1 MYTDLLDIMGDPDMA
16 RKKAKKKSYVISM
29 RISDEE
35 RQLLEE
41 VMKHQHIS
49 RISDLVR
56 QGIELVKRTPSSD
69 LIGIVNSDQVSR
81 ISNQFW

>member
-1 MYTDLLDIMGDPDMA
+1 MA
-16 RKKAKKKSYVISM
+16 RQKTKKKSYVISM

-35 RQLLEE
+35 RELLDEI
-41 VMKHQHIS
+41 MRDQQIR

-69 LIGIVNSDQVSR
+69 LVGIVNAEQPSR
-81 ISNQFW
+81 FSNQFG

>member
-1 MYTDLLDIMGDPDMA
+1 MA
-16 RKKAKKKSYVISM
+16 RQKTKKKSYVISM

-35 RQLLEE
+35 RELLDEI
-41 VMKHQHIS
+41 MRDQQIR

-69 LIGIVNSDQVSR
+69 LVGIVNAEHLSR
-81 ISNQFW
+81 FSNQFG